1 MRGRSAIVWQQ
12 RKRLAWLEK
21 EAAEARAA
29 QADLQRRL
37 EAFEKI
43 AAAAGADLT
52 GTRPEPPVPA
62 SLLAAALEPG
72 RNGSPVRLAV
82 DGEDVIAVIGDEGG
96 NPGEWWAAI
105 HQLAT
110 RPGSAS

>member
-1 MRGRSAIVWQQ
+1 VWQHRQ
-12 RKRLAWLEK
+12 RLARLEK

-37 EAFEKI
+37 EAFERI

-52 GTRPEPPVPA
+52 DTVPEPPVPET
-62 SLLAAALEPG
+62 LLAAALG
-72 RNGSPVRLAV
+72 ASRNGSPVRLAV

-96 NPGEWWAAI
+96 NPREWWAAI
-105 HQLAT
+105 NRLAA
-110 RPGSAS
+110 RLGSAS

>member
-1 MRGRSAIVWQQ
+1 MWQQ
-12 RKRLAWLEK
+12 RQRLARLEK
-21 EAAEARAA
+21 EAVEARAA

-37 EAFEKI
+37 EVFEKI

-52 GTRPEPPVPA
+52 DTVPEPPVPA
-62 SLLAAALEPG
+62 PLLAAALEPS

-96 NPGEWWAAI
+96 NPREWWAAI
-105 HQLAT
+105 HQLAN
-110 RPGSAS
+110 RLGSAS

>member
-1 MRGRSAIVWQQ
+1 VWQQ
-12 RKRLAWLEK
+12 RQRLSRLEK
-21 EAAEARAA
+21 AAVEARAA

-37 EAFEKI
+37 EAFERI

-52 GTRPEPPVPA
+52 DTVPEPAVPPP
-62 SLLAAALEPG
+62 LLAAAVQPG

-96 NPGEWWAAI
+96 NPSEWWAAI
-105 HQLAT
+105 SQLAT
-110 RPGSAS
+110 RLGSAS